1 MKFQAKHNQKA
12 LKTCCK
18 LSQNNLKYLRIK
30 GQVLN
35 LISSMGRQ
43 VRTNKSL
50 LEMNTINKLPTLTLI
65 NSY

>member
-1 MKFQAKHNQKA
+1 MKLQAKHYQKA

-18 LSQNNLKYLRIK
+18 LSQNSLKYLRIK

-43 VRTNKSL
+43 VRTNK
-50 LEMNTINKLPTLTLI
+50 
-65 NSY
+65 